1 MTQKNKLKEKYPAGK
16 YGNIQLISNV
26 IKGRLTAL
34 PNLSSFLFYLT
45 P

>member
-1 MTQKNKLKEKYPAGK
+1 MTQKKKEKYPAGK

-26 IKGRLTAL
+26 ILIKGRLTAL
-34 PNLSSFLFYLT
+34 PNSSSFLFYLT